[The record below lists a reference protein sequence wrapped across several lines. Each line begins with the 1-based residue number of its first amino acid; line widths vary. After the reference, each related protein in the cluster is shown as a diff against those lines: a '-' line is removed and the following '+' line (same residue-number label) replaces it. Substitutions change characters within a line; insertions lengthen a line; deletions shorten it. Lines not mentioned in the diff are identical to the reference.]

1 MQLAAGGQ
9 RVRVSGAVPVAEAGE
24 SCCADCAGRACH
36 WCVCHALDVQS
47 AGVVEFE
54 PLADGEPCADVPG
67 VEVIWW
73 VEVVLVCPE
82 HGEQRGCVPITAVA
96 SWS

>member
-9 RVRVSGAVPVAEAGE
+9 LVRVSGRVPVAEAGE

-47 AGVVEFE
+47 AGVLEVE
-54 PLADGEPCADVPG
+54 PLADEPG
-67 VEVIWW
+67 VEVVWW
-73 VEVVLVCPE
+73 VEVVLVCAE